1 MKPTFQNVRPVRR
14 GDSVRAAHHTG
25 SKCPITDWN
34 FQTSTADLRGTS
46 VPSHVS
52 TEQPAVT
59 QSFYGLSSE
68 IFAAETKWAD
78 RIEGI
83 GLAVVIA
90 LAGCPVAHAIY
101 IALRTT

>member
-1 MKPTFQNVRPVRR
+1 MKPTFQNDRPVRR
-14 GDSVRAAHHTG
+14 GTSSRPASHIG
-25 SKCPITDWN
+25 SKFPITDWN
-34 FQTSTADLRGTS
+34 FQTSTADLRGAS
-46 VPSHVS
+46 VPSPVS
-52 TEQPAVT
+52 MDQPAVK

-68 IFAAETKWAD
+68 IFAAETKWTD